1 MSALE
6 IVLLIAGVIIFV
18 LGYFMPV
25 RKKDMDD
32 EVRLISEDEIRR
44 LISQE
49 TGEVHKQISDTVDE
63 GVKYAMENTERSM
76 EKLSNEKIMAINEYA
91 DTVLEEINKNH
102 KEVVFLY
109 DMLNDKHD
117 NLVNTISEMSVKS
130 DEIAQTVKD
139 AEISAQEMAGKVSDI
154 QREVQD
160 TIQKIE
166 AAEESVREV
175 QANMEEAVNHVMDAV
190 ERAEEKANALHEAEL
205 RRKEAAK
212 EAAKEVE
219 KAKKTKEK
227 REAKAAAEVKEP
239 VEEDTFKPISPKR
252 VEIIHEEDGDY
263 IAPEESQETETKKS
277 GETKAAEE
285 KDEPTAAPKQARKPR
300 RKPAVKK
307 ENVDIQFAQG
317 NEGARNSNER
327 ILELHKAGKSN
338 MAIAK
343 ELGLGLGEV
352 KLVIDLFEG
361 M

>member
-6 IVLLIAGVIIFV
+6 IVLLIAGVILFV

-49 TGEVHKQISDTVDE
+49 TDEVHKQISNTVDE

-130 DEIAQTVKD
+130 DEIAQMVKD
-139 AEISAQEMAGKVSDI
+139 AEISAQEAAGKVSDI
-154 QREVQD
+154 QREAQD

-175 QANMEEAVNHVMDAV
+175 QANMEEAVNHVIDAV

-205 RRKEAAK
+205 RREEAAK
-212 EAAKEVE
+212 EAAKEAE
-219 KAKKTKEK
+219 KARKTKEK
-227 REAKAAAEVKEP
+227 KEAKAAAEVKEP

-263 IAPEESQETETKKS
+263 IAPEETEPKKN
-277 GETKAAEE
+277 GETKAAKE
-285 KDEPTAAPKQARKPR
+285 KDEPRTAPKQARKPR
-300 RKPAVKK
+300 KKPVKK

>member
-117 NLVNTISEMSVKS
+117 NLVHTISEMSVKS
-130 DEIAQTVKD
+130 DEIAQ
-139 AEISAQEMAGKVSDI
+139 
-154 QREVQD
+154 
-160 TIQKIE
+160 
-166 AAEESVREV
+166 
-175 QANMEEAVNHVMDAV
+175 
-190 ERAEEKANALHEAEL
+190 
-205 RRKEAAK
+205 
-212 EAAKEVE
+212 
-219 KAKKTKEK
+219 K
-227 REAKAAAEVKEP
+227 RCGNFC
-239 VEEDTFKPISPKR
+239 TG
-252 VEIIHEEDGDY
+252 DGRQS
-263 IAPEESQETETKKS
+263 I
-277 GETKAAEE
+277 
-285 KDEPTAAPKQARKPR
+285 
-300 RKPAVKK
+300 
-307 ENVDIQFAQG
+307 
-317 NEGARNSNER
+317 
-327 ILELHKAGKSN
+327 
-338 MAIAK
+338 
-343 ELGLGLGEV
+343 
-352 KLVIDLFEG
+352 
-361 M
+361 

>member
-154 QREVQD
+154 QREAQD

-190 ERAEEKANALHEAEL
+190 ERAEKKVNALHEAEL

-219 KAKKTKEK
+219 K
-227 REAKAAAEVKEP
+227 
-239 VEEDTFKPISPKR
+239 DTFKPISPKR

-285 KDEPTAAPKQARKPR
+285 KDEPKAAPKQARKPR
-300 RKPAVKK
+300 RKPADKK